1 MTYTFKP
8 ARRRP
13 ASPHQAVQRA
23 LQVFLVSLV
32 AGACAA
38 GGSPTVPDTP
48 PPPPV
53 TAVSGWLTIQLTTP
67 NATDGAV
74 QLAVSGPGVD
84 SVRAVAPYA
93 GYGVV
98 SSGAGHVVVTGS
110 VASGAIARVWVRD
123 VSKSGQVAASVS
135 AAAARGTY
143 ALSNLSGYRATV
155 VR

>member
-1 MTYTFKP
+1 MTYTFKL
-8 ARRRP
+8 ARRL
-13 ASPHQAVQRA
+13 ASMHQAVWRR
-23 LQVFLVSLV
+23 LPVFLVSLLV
-32 AGACAA
+32 GGCTA
-38 GGSPTVPDTP
+38 GGAPTVPDTP

-67 NATDGAV
+67 NSTDGAV

-84 SVRAVAPYA
+84 SVRAVAPYT

-98 SSGAGHVVVTGS
+98 SSAAGHVVVTGS
-110 VASGAIARVWVRD
+110 IGNGAVARVWVRD
-123 VSKSGQVAASVS
+123 VSKSGQVVASVS

-143 ALSNLSGYRATV
+143 ALSDLSGYRATV